1 MEGRVVSM
9 LWDISL
15 ICQCKIQCTLE
26 PKQKLSERSGGKLL
40 YIELTFVDF
49 LLGKI

>member
-15 ICQCKIQCTLE
+15 ICECKIQCTLE
-26 PKQKLSERSGGKLL
+26 SKQELPERSGGKLL
-40 YIELTFVDF
+40 YIEFTFVDF
-49 LLGKI
+49 LLGQI